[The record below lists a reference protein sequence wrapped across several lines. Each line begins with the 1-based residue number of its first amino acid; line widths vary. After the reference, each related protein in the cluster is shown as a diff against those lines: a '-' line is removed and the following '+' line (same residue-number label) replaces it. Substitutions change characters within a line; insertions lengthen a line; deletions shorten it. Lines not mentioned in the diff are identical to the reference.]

1 MGNKYSSGK
10 VDGEFKPPNTIL
22 KNGQRVVIEKSEIA
36 KPDPSWLNFVTS
48 VKART
53 SIRNYLRSIHES
65 DAQKLGEKLLMS
77 SLNEME
83 VSLNDV
89 PSKTLNFILSE
100 YKFKTIEELYVEIGL
115 GNVIPK
121 LIALRMAPSF
131 KQDTSKTIYDIEGS
145 EGLVMS
151 YAKCCH
157 PIPGDTIVGHIT
169 QGKGIVVHRSSC
181 KSIRHIKRDK
191 DNIEL
196 RWSENVDNLFSASI
210 MVEVE
215 NVRGVLAQVSS
226 VIAQSNHNIESV
238 NYTDTH
244 EAGHNMMVF
253 VISVKSLNRLNKL
266 IDKISKIKNVY
277 RVERKRS

>member
-1 MGNKYSSGK
+1 
-10 VDGEFKPPNTIL
+10 
-22 KNGQRVVIEKSEIA
+22 
-36 KPDPSWLNFVTS
+36 
-48 VKART
+48 
-53 SIRNYLRSIHES
+53 
-65 DAQKLGEKLLMS
+65 MS

-100 YKFKTIEELYVEIGL
+100 YKFETIEDLYVEIGL

-131 KQDTSKTIYDIEGS
+131 KQDTSKTTYDIEGS

-196 RWSENVDNLFSASI
+196 RWSENVDNFFSASI
-210 MVEVE
+210 T
-215 NVRGVLAQVSS
+215 VSYTHLTLPTICS
-226 VIAQSNHNIESV
+226 V
-238 NYTDTH
+238 
-244 EAGHNMMVF
+244 
-253 VISVKSLNRLNKL
+253 
-266 IDKISKIKNVY
+266 
-277 RVERKRS
+277 